1 MKKILSVVLAVVML
15 FAVFVPAFAA
25 GEETTA
31 EETTAVETTASD
43 QTIAKADVDAGNP
56 SKEVQVY
63 TKTTKDT
70 GEDAYTYTV
79 TIPADIQ
86 IGWGDTTAQ
95 DASYKVTSQLLLGA
109 KLVVGVAAN
118 NGGNMTNP
126 GTAKYLNFSLA
137 NGGNSTFAEV
147 NNEAAPSAAP
157 TVTVANFS
165 GVPIAEYTGTLIYT
179 VTYVAP

>member
-15 FAVFVPAFAA
+15 FAVCVPAFAA
-25 GEETTA
+25 GTQEINKDTPVPVENKQTA
-31 EETTAVETTASD
+31 T
-43 QTIAKADVDAGNP
+43 ADVF
-56 SKEVQVY
+56 

-70 GEDAYTYTV
+70 GEDAYTYSV
-79 TIPADIQ
+79 TIPAEIQ

-126 GTAKYLNFSLA
+126 GTEKYLNFSLA
-137 NGGNSTFAEV
+137 NGGNTNFAEV
-147 NNEAAPSAAP
+147 NNDAAPAAAP

-165 GVPIAEYTGTLIYT
+165 GVPIAEYTGTLTYT
-179 VTYVAP
+179 VTYVKPANVTP